1 MVRAG
6 LIVIATLALAACSG
20 AGGRPREDAPSA
32 NVSADWAQIPE
43 GTVWGEVSAIDTDS
57 HGHIFV
63 LQRAGRV
70 WEEPFPSDPIAEP
83 VVFMF
88 ARNGKLLGRW
98 GAGEMVMPHGL
109 SVDGDDKVWITDVQR
124 EQVLRF
130 SHDGDLEMTIGERGK
145 SDDRPDHFGRPAD
158 IAFAGD
164 TVLVADG
171 YVNSRIAVFDR
182 QGNFLAQWGHEGS
195 GAGGLAIPH
204 SIAVKDGKVYVA
216 DRENGRIKIFDTDGD
231 LLETFDTPGHP
242 YAVKP
247 LGQGYFV
254 SVEGRDAGGRSGAIV
269 RVWRPDGTLER
280 ILDARDEGATKG
292 HDLAIGNDGT
302 VYLADPEGGR
312 VLTFELAQ
320 KTENN

>member
-6 LIVIATLALAACSG
+6 LTVIATLALAACSG
-20 AGGRPREDAPSA
+20 AGGGPREDAPSA

-43 GTVWGEVSAIDTDS
+43 GTAWGEVSAIDTDS

-109 SVDGDDKVWITDVQR
+109 SVDGADKVWITDVQR

-171 YVNSRIAVFDR
+171 YVNSRIAAFDR
-182 QGNFLAQWGHEGS
+182 QGNFLSQWGHEGS
-195 GAGGLAIPH
+195 GKGGLAIPH

-280 ILDARDEGATKG
+280 ILDARGEGGTKG

-320 KTENN
+320 KTEND

>member
-1 MVRAG
+1 MLRSALPLG
-6 LIVIATLALAACSG
+6 TALLLAACSG
-20 AGGRPREDAPSA
+20 GDGAREEAPLA
-32 NVSADWAQIPE
+32 EVNDDWAQLPE
-43 GTVWGEVSAIDTDS
+43 RTAWGEVSAVDTDS

-70 WEEPFPSDPIAEP
+70 WKEPFPSDPIAEP

-88 ARNGKLLGRW
+88 ARNGKLLGKW
-98 GAGEMVMPHGL
+98 GAGETVMPHGL
-109 SVDGDDKVWITDVQR
+109 SVDEADKVWITDVQR
-124 EQVLRF
+124 EQLLRF
-130 SHDGDLEMTIGERGK
+130 SHDGVLEMTIGERGR

-158 IAFAGD
+158 VAFSDGK
-164 TVLVADG
+164 VFVADG
-171 YVNSRIAVFDR
+171 YANSRIAVFDR

-216 DRENGRIKIFDTDGD
+216 DRENGRIKIFDAEGD

-254 SVEGRDAGGRSGAIV
+254 SVEGRDAAGRSGAIV
-269 RVWRPDGTLER
+269 RVWRPDGTIER
-280 ILDARDEGATKG
+280 ILDAGGEGATKG
-292 HDLAIGNDGT
+292 HDFAIGSDGT
-302 VYLADPEGGR
+302 IYLADPEGGR
-312 VLTFELAQ
+312 ILTFELA
-320 KTENN
+320 NRP